1 MKLLH
6 CADLHL
12 GYETHGRLD
21 PETGLNTRLLDFRR
35 CFDAMVARAVEERV
49 DLFLFCGDAYRT
61 ADPTPTQQKQ
71 FAEAMRPIAEAGI
84 PVVMIVGNHDHPVT
98 FGKAS
103 SVDIFGVLGG
113 GSGSTGRVEIFAQ
126 PTFCAPGQ
134 AHGPIE
140 TLAGPLQLVALPWP
154 IRSKIL
160 TRDEHRTKTPHEVRT
175 FIEDVYAGFV
185 RDCASEIDPTMPAVV
200 AAHLTVQGAD
210 LGGSE
215 RASLIAHE
223 PTFTAAQLTPLAPSG
238 HPAFDYVAL
247 GHIHRYQDRNR
258 EAVERGDGPPVVYSS
273 SIERI
278 SFKEHDDRK
287 GFVIVEIDPPGA
299 GTSAADGRK
308 TTRYTF
314 VDTPARRF
322 LPIEADATGTA
333 DPTAAVLAEIAR
345 HDVTD
350 AVVRVR
356 YTADENQT
364 VDVGAVREALAA
376 ADTVAAIERD
386 APPVVRRQRTTVRA
400 DTSLRDAVERY
411 VDQHETLAKLKDA
424 LVAAALD
431 LDDGLD

>member
-1 MKLLH
+1 MKILH
-6 CADLHL
+6 CADIHL

-35 CFDAMVARAVEERV
+35 CFDAMAARAVEERI

-71 FAEAMRPIAEAGI
+71 FAEAMRPIVAAGI

-113 GSGSTGRVEIFAQ
+113 RPGQVEVFAQ

-140 TLAGPLQLVALPWP
+140 TLSGPLQLVALPWP

-160 TRDEHRTKTPHEVRT
+160 TRDEHRAKTPHEVREL
-175 FIEDVYAGFV
+175 IETVYIDFV
-185 RDCASEIDPTMPAVV
+185 RDSAADVDPHMPALV
-200 AAHLTVQGAD
+200 AAHLTVQGSD

-223 PTFTAAQLTPLAPSG
+223 PTFTAAQLTPRGPDGRS
-238 HPAFDYVAL
+238 AFDYVAL
-247 GHIHRYQDRNR
+247 GHIHRYQDRNL
-258 EAVERGDGPPVVYSS
+258 EAFERGDGPPVVYSS

-287 GFVIVEIDPPGA
+287 GFVLIDIEAGA
-299 GTSAADGRK
+299 AAGGGGK
-308 TTRYTF
+308 TTRYNF

-322 LPIEADATGTA
+322 VPIEVDARGAA
-333 DPTAAVLAEIAR
+333 DPTAAVLAGIAQ
-345 HDVTD
+345 HETAD

-356 YTADENQT
+356 YKVDEGQD
-364 VDVGAVREALAA
+364 VDAGAVREALAG
-376 ADTVAAIERD
+376 ADAVAAIERE
-386 APPVVRRQRTTVRA
+386 AEPVERRQRTVVRT

-411 VDQHETLAKLKDA
+411 VDQHDDLAKMKDA

-431 LDDGLD
+431 LDEALGG

>member
-1 MKLLH
+1 MKILH
-6 CADLHL
+6 CADIHL

-21 PETGLNTRLLDFRR
+21 PATGLNTRLLDFRR
-35 CFDAMVARAVEERV
+35 CFDAMAARAVDERV

-71 FAEAMRPIAEAGI
+71 FAEAMRPVIAAGI
-84 PVVMIVGNHDHPVT
+84 PVVMIVGNHDHPVS

-113 GSGSTGRVEIFAQ
+113 RPGQVEVFAQ

-160 TRDEHRTKTPHEVRT
+160 TRDEHRAKTPHEVREL
-175 FIEDVYAGFV
+175 IETVYTGFV
-185 RDCASEIDPTMPAVV
+185 RDAAADVDPAMPAVV
-200 AAHLTVQGAD
+200 AAHLTVQGSD

-223 PTFTAAQLTPLAPSG
+223 PTFTAAQLTPPG
-238 HPAFDYVAL
+238 PDGRPAFDYVAL

-258 EAVERGDGPPVVYSS
+258 EAFERGAGPPVVYSS

-287 GFVIVEIDPPGA
+287 GFVLVDID
-299 GTSAADGRK
+299 AADGRK
-308 TTRYTF
+308 TTAYTF

-322 LPIEADATGTA
+322 VPLEVDATGTA
-333 DPTAAVLAEIAR
+333 DPTARVVAEVSR
-345 HDVTD
+345 HDVAD

-356 YTADENQT
+356 YTADENQH
-364 VDVGAVREALAA
+364 VDVSAVREALAA

-386 APPVVRRQRTTVRA
+386 VPPVVRRQRTTVRT
-400 DTSLRDAVERY
+400 DTSLKDAVERY
-411 VDQHETLAKLKDA
+411 VDQHETLAKMKDA

-431 LDDGLD
+431 LDDALGSSTPV